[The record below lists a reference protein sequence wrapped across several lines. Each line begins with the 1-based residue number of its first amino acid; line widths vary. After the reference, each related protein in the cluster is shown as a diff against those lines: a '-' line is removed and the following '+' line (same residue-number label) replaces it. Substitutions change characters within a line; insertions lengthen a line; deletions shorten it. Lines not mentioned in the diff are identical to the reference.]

1 LFSSD
6 TKVYLG
12 RRYAQEVSNRLRG
25 IESSGVWGGMV
36 CSVSAFD
43 VYGEPKHFSVTE
55 PTCFPFLSGRGWE
68 AIDKGRRELIPEL
81 SHNFGKISSDSPM
94 LKGEPVI
101 IPLWKRGI

>member
-1 LFSSD
+1 
-6 TKVYLG
+6 
-12 RRYAQEVSNRLRG
+12 
-25 IESSGVWGGMV
+25 MV

-101 IPLWKRGI
+101 IPFGKGGFKMRLKNLPVGPPSREIFH